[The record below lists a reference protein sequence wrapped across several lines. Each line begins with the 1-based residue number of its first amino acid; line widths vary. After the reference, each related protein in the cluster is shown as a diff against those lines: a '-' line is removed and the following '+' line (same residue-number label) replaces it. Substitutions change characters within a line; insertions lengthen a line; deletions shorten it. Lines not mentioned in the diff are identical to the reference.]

1 MKKTEADDNCLLLPF
16 PLNIKKD
23 YSLLIFF
30 IKNPLTIYGEKSIA
44 IYLYLLCY

>member
-16 PLNIKKD
+16 PLNIKKTIVCL
-23 YSLLIFF
+23 YFF
-30 IKNPLTIYGEKSIA
+30 IKNPLTIYEKSIA